1 MKTTLF
7 YFKLLLLFLFILKM
21 PKLIA
26 FTSDISQITVPEK
39 FDYPH
44 NYTPHP
50 LAKIAS
56 EELQEYLKTQTDF
69 THNFGLKNIALHKN
83 KQNTTALGKM
93 FGVLVVKNKQGKLG
107 YLTAFS
113 GKIAQSTQHKHFVP
127 PVYDVLKEDGVFLK
141 TEKINNQINQKIINL
156 ENSSAYLKTKK
167 DYFILLKS
175 TEKLLQEE
183 QKILKQRRLLRKIEG
198 KQNNQLNINE
208 EFYLREYDV
217 YLQDKIRPFKKKYSN
232 FQEQI
237 EQLKQ
242 QRKELSSSGQQEIF
256 KQYQFLNANNKTQ
269 SLITIFENSP
279 QNIPAGAGDCC
290 APKLL
295 QYAFLNHFTPI
306 CMAEFWWGNPLATS
320 VRKHKNYYTACT
332 GKCKPILKHML
343 QGISVYNNP
352 LEEKISEEKELE
364 IIFEDAYL
372 LVVNKPSGLLS
383 VPGKKNQ
390 DSVAHRIEKKHLNA
404 LVVHRLDM
412 ATSGILLIA
421 KNLEIY
427 KNLQDQFINKT
438 IKKRYVAVLDGILKA
453 VSSKKNQ
460 KINNEITLPLRVNL
474 EDRPKQLVCHA
485 HGKNTLTKWEIIE
498 IKNNKTRVY
507 FYPITGRTHQLRV
520 HAAHHL
526 GLNSPIIGDVLY
538 GVTANRLHLHAEK
551 ISFKHPITKQ
561 ELYFSSAVPF

>member
-1 MKTTLF
+1 
-7 YFKLLLLFLFILKM
+7 M

-113 GKIAQSTQHKHFVP
+113 GKIAQSTHHKHFVP

-269 SLITIFENSP
+269 NLITIFENSP

-474 EDRPKQLVCHA
+474 EDRPKQLVCHV

>member
-7 YFKLLLLFLFILKM
+7 SFKLLLLFLFILKM

-269 SLITIFENSP
+269 NLITIFENSP

-474 EDRPKQLVCHA
+474 EDRPKQLVCHV

>member
-1 MKTTLF
+1 
-7 YFKLLLLFLFILKM
+7 M

-269 SLITIFENSP
+269 NLITIFENSP

-474 EDRPKQLVCHA
+474 EDRPKQLVCHV

>member
-7 YFKLLLLFLFILKM
+7 AFKLLLLFLFILKM

-56 EELQEYLKTQTDF
+56 KELQEYLKTQTDF

-269 SLITIFENSP
+269 NLITIFENSP

>member
-1 MKTTLF
+1 
-7 YFKLLLLFLFILKM
+7 M

-269 SLITIFENSP
+269 NLITIFENSP

>member
-1 MKTTLF
+1 
-7 YFKLLLLFLFILKM
+7 M
-21 PKLIA
+21 PKFIA
-26 FTSDISQITVPEK
+26 FTSDISQIAIPEK

-44 NYTPHP
+44 NYTPHS

-69 THNFGLKNIALHKN
+69 THNFGLKNLRNIETTKN
-83 KQNTTALGKM
+83 KQNTTTLGKM
-93 FGVLVVKNKQGKLG
+93 FGVLVVKSKQGKLG

-141 TEKINNQINQKIINL
+141 TEKINNQINQEIINL
-156 ENSSAYLKTKK
+156 ENSSAYLKIKK

-175 TEKLLQEE
+175 TEKLLQEA
-183 QKILKQRRLLRKIEG
+183 QKTLKQRRFLRKTEG

-242 QRKELSSSGQQEIF
+242 QRKELSSSSQQEIF
-256 KQYQFLNANNKTQ
+256 KQYQFLNANNETQ
-269 SLITIFENSP
+269 NLIAIFENSP

-295 QYAFLNHFTPI
+295 QYAFLNQFTPI

-320 VRKHKNYYTACT
+320 VRKHKNYYDACS

-343 QGISVYNNP
+343 QGILVHQNP
-352 LEEKISEEKELE
+352 LIVQLQKQEKTAKTLG
-364 IIFEDAYL
+364 IIFEDPHL
-372 LVVNKPSGLLS
+372 LVINKPSGLLS
-383 VPGKKNQ
+383 VAGKITE
-390 DSVAHRIEKKHLNA
+390 DSVNSRIQKKHPNA

-412 ATSGILLIA
+412 ATSGILLVA
-421 KNLEIY
+421 KNLEVY
-427 KNLQDQFINKT
+427 KNLQDQFVNKT
-438 IKKRYVAVLDGILKA
+438 IKKRYLAVLDGVL
-453 VSSKKNQ
+453 SEENGE
-460 KINNEITLPLRVNL
+460 INLPLRVNL
-474 EDRPKQLVCHA
+474 EDRPKQLVCEL
-485 HGKNTLTKWEIIE
+485 HGKKALTKWEIIK
-498 IKNNKTRVY
+498 IKNDKTYVY

-520 HAAHHL
+520 HAAHYL

-538 GVTANRLHLHAEK
+538 GVTANRLHLHAQK
-551 ISFKHPITKQ
+551 ISFIHPVLKKIVTFK
-561 ELYFSSAVPF
+561 SPTPF

>member
-1 MKTTLF
+1 
-7 YFKLLLLFLFILKM
+7 M